1 MASLRIT
8 DGFRSDLLA
17 VESDRI
23 FEHIPGVVDLLQTIP
38 TMGSLDVPASIRRA
52 YGDGV
57 RKVPIG
63 PFDIVTI
70 YDEGTDVVTVAGFVH
85 QRTAW

>member
-8 DGFRSDLLA
+8 DGFRADLLT

-23 FEHIPGVVDLLQTIP
+23 FDHILGVVDLLQAIP
-38 TMGSLDVPASIRRA
+38 AMGSLDTPASIRRDFGA
-52 YGDGV
+52 GA
-57 RKVPIG
+57 RKVPVG

-70 YDEGTDVVTVAGFVH
+70 YDESEDVITVAGLIH
-85 QRTAW
+85 QRAAW